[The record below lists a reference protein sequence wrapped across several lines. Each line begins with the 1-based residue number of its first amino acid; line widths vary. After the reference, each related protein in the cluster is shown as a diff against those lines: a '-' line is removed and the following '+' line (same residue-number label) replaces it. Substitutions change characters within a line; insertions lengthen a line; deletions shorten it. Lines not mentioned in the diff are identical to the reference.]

1 MKITLRELIFFV
13 LLFCLP
19 LATYTLVFKPRRAAD
34 IALNADITAKQNLR
48 SDFDKYRVLAVGNIE
63 EDLASMIAIKEK
75 TVARLPQNEDI
86 SQVIDDLSKI
96 AQTNKLLVNKMQ
108 RVALS
113 DKEKLQISAANYGI
127 QRLDVEMDGNY
138 KGFYNFLTEMERQ
151 PRIIRVQSLD
161 IQRVEDANRQGD
173 IKVRMDLRVYYG
185 KATAAPAG
193 VTK

>member
-1 MKITLRELIFFV
+1 MMSIK
-13 LLFCLP
+13 
-19 LATYTLVFKPRRAAD
+19 
-34 IALNADITAKQNLR
+34 
-48 SDFDKYRVLAVGNIE
+48 DK
-63 EDLASMIAIKEK
+63 
-75 TVARLPQNEDI
+75 TTARLPQNEDI
-86 SQVIDDLSKI
+86 SQVIDDLSKV
-96 AQTNKLLVNKMQ
+96 AQANKLLVNKMQ

-113 DKEKLQISAANYGI
+113 DKEKLQLSATNYGI

-138 KGFYNFLTEMERQ
+138 KGFYNFLSEMERQ

-185 KATAAPAG
+185 KANAAPAG